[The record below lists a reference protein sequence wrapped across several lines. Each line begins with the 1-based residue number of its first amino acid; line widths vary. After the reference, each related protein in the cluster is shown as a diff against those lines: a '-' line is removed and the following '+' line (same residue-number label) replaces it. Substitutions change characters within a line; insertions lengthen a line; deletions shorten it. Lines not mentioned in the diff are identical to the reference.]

1 MQPGQ
6 GSKLQAAGERV
17 RDAAD
22 AAASRGWTDLQPLL
36 DFQLLHLAGIS
47 ITVGGVVGAVLA
59 FLLALGVSVL
69 LRRALKRYGER
80 NQSANQA
87 ALYTLSMLLHYT
99 LLAVGFFLALDSI
112 GVSLGKFAVFAGAI
126 GVGLGFGLQAIF
138 SNFISGL
145 ILLFDRSLKVGDF
158 VELDADTRGTVRA
171 INIRSTRITTN
182 DNIDLLVPNSEFV
195 TGRVVNWTH
204 GSENRRIRVS
214 FTVSYSADKELV
226 KKAALEAASRVPFTL
241 ATEGDKR
248 PQVWLTNFADSKVE
262 YMLVVWLTAA
272 AARRNAAINA
282 AYLWEIDT
290 SMRAYGIEMPFPQ
303 SDLNL
308 RSLFGLSGEE
318 ALTALRGQRVQTKT
332 SLDAT
337 AISEQLPAHE
347 REQLSR
353 NDAGKDVEDGAV
365 EAAAQGIDSE
375 QAVSGKALPEQTT
388 QTQSAP
394 ARGDRDQEI

>member
-1 MQPGQ
+1 MQPDT
-6 GSKLQAAGERV
+6 GSKLHEAGERV
-17 RDAAD
+17 RDVAD

-36 DFQLLHLAGIS
+36 DFQLLKFAGIS
-47 ITVGGVVGAVLA
+47 ITIGGLVGAVLA
-59 FLLALGVSVL
+59 FLLAWGASAV
-69 LRRALKRYGER
+69 LRRALKRYGDR

-87 ALYTLSMLLHYT
+87 ALYTLSMLLHYS
-99 LLAVGFFLALDSI
+99 LLAIGLFMALDSI
-112 GVSLGKFAVFAGAI
+112 AVSLGKFAVFAGAI

-158 VELDADTRGTVRA
+158 VELSADMRGTVHA
-171 INIRSTRITTN
+171 INIRATRITTN
-182 DNIDLLVPNSEFV
+182 DNIDVLVPNSEFV

-214 FTVSYSADKELV
+214 FSVAFSADKELV

-262 YMLVVWLTAA
+262 YMLVVWLTVE

-290 SMRAYGIEMPFPQ
+290 AMRAHGIEMPFPQ
-303 SDLNL
+303 RDLNL
-308 RSLFGLSGEE
+308 RSLFGISGEAALAAMQGQKLNVSGNQE
-318 ALTALRGQRVQTKT
+318 AQPAEAM
-332 SLDAT
+332 S
-337 AISEQLPAHE
+337 AHE
-347 REQLSR
+347 RATLSG
-353 NDAGKDVEDGAV
+353 NDAGEDVQATAARAATEVGNPPGDDGH
-365 EAAAQGIDSE
+365 
-375 QAVSGKALPEQTT
+375 
-388 QTQSAP
+388 
-394 ARGDRDQEI
+394 RDLASP